1 MENLAE
7 NQYKE
12 SCKHKYRIIDMKI
25 LEENLMD
32 YRNWLI
38 KTNRAD
44 KIKNYEKYLK
54 SKYLY

>member
-1 MENLAE
+1 MENLAK
-7 NQYKE
+7 NQYME
-12 SCKHKYRIIDMKI
+12 RHKLNYKIIYMKI